1 MTDEVSLSPGRLLEG
16 PGCRCL
22 DAAPAQQLASLGG
35 SNRPAEMKPLRLS
48 RGIRR
53 SEQRALLF
61 RLHAHGDDPDSDVVR
76 EADDGTDGRRTG
88 SIRARPVDKG
98 LSDFQMIDAIGSN
111 IVER

>member
-1 MTDEVSLSPGRLLEG
+1 MPDTVALARGDVLEG
-16 PGCRCL
+16 LVYRCL
-22 DAAPAQQLASLGG
+22 DATPAQQLASLSG

-76 EADDGTDGRRTG
+76 EADDGTNGRRTG
-88 SIRARPVDKG
+88 SIRARPVDER